1 MESNK
6 FNILQV
12 IRLVTTKQRVNPYN
26 RVGASD
32 SDNDMTLGQK
42 LALKYQISDKN
53 KNQKETSIGNSEDS
67 EGSDWTWETCSESE
81 EETASTAT
89 TTTTATTTKGATT
102 PVTNVT
108 TPVSSSVITTA
119 ASSRATT
126 PSVPSR

>member
-1 MESNK
+1 
-6 FNILQV
+6 
-12 IRLVTTKQRVNPYN
+12 
-26 RVGASD
+26 
-32 SDNDMTLGQK
+32 MTLGQK
-42 LALKYQISDKN
+42 LALKYQISDKS
-53 KNQKETSIGNSEDS
+53 KNQKETSVGKNSEDS